1 MQRIFDDERRQNG
14 GFQRGPSGVGSKSL
28 LNASKML
35 DGGEHRLALFEE
47 CRDSLPEILAGKG
60 RAEQRVGFGV
70 VIGLPIKDAADD
82 LLGVAH
88 AVRRCGRDR

>member
-35 DGGEHRLALFEE
+35 DGGEHRLALFS
-47 CRDSLPEILAGKG
+47 CSGTISDTN
-60 RAEQRVGFGV
+60 
-70 VIGLPIKDAADD
+70 AAS
-82 LLGVAH
+82 
-88 AVRRCGRDR
+88 RRSP